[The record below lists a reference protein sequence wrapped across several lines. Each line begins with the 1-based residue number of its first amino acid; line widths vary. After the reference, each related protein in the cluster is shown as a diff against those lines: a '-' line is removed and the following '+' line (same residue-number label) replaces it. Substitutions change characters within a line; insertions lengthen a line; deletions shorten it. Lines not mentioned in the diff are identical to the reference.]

1 MEGTAG
7 KKWGKRVIQ
16 KVVRA
21 DFVPEKL
28 FTRLGI

>member
-1 MEGTAG
+1 MAG
-7 KKWGKRVIQ
+7 KKWGKMVNQ
-16 KVVRA
+16 GVVRA